1 MKTAVHF
8 GAGKIGRGFIA
19 DLLHDSGYKIV
30 FADVVQPLVDL
41 VNETHEYSLFLIDHD
56 YEEKVID
63 QVEAYSTITQEDK
76 VIEAISEAEVLTT
89 SVMATNLPKVAPTI
103 TKGLKARVKAD
114 QEKKLVVM
122 ACENAIMGTD
132 ILKKAMIETGI
143 MTEEEM
149 DQVAVFPNT
158 AVDRMVFDGHHHG
171 KDGIEVG
178 DAFELPIE
186 KNKLEDP
193 KSQPIKGAEYVDNL
207 AKFLQRK
214 IYLVN
219 CAHAVTSYFGFVK
232 GYNTVQE
239 GLADPQIL
247 EDVKKTVLESAS
259 ALEKIYGF
267 AHENLVEYM
276 NAMIIKRFTTPG
288 VSDPITRVAREPIR
302 KISANDRIMGPAI
315 QCEELGLDNSC
326 LLKGAACAMF
336 YKNEEDA
343 QAVELQNYIKENGP
357 EAAVVKYIGLKPE
370 DRMTKVIVEEYKK
383 LK

>member
-41 VNETHEYSLFLIDHD
+41 VNKTHEYSLFLIDHD

-76 VIEAISEAEVLTT
+76 VVEEIAKAEVLTT
-89 SVMATNLPKVAPTI
+89 SVMATNLSKVAPTI
-103 TKGLKARVKAD
+103 TKGLKARSEAGNS
-114 QEKKLVVM
+114 KKLIVM

-143 MTEEEM
+143 LTEEEM
-149 DQVAVFPNT
+149 DSVAVFPNT

-193 KSQPIKGAEYVDNL
+193 ESKPIKGAEYVDDL
-207 AKFLQRK
+207 VKFLQRK
-214 IYLVN
+214 IYMVN

-232 GYNTVQE
+232 GYSTVQE

-247 EDVKKTVLESAS
+247 EDVKKTVMESAS

-267 AHENLVEYM
+267 KHEDLVEYM
-276 NAMIIKRFTTPG
+276 NSMIVKRFTTPG

-315 QCEELGLDNSC
+315 QCEELGLDNSY
-326 LLKGAACAMF
+326 LLKGAACALA

-343 QAVELQNYIKENGP
+343 QAVELQNYIKEHGVMGAIVN
-357 EAAVVKYIGLKPE
+357 YIGLAPE
-370 DRMTKVIVEEYKK
+370 SRMAKVIAKEYEQIA
-383 LK
+383 

>member
-1 MKTAVHF
+1 M
-8 GAGKIGRGFIA
+8 
-19 DLLHDSGYKIV
+19 
-30 FADVVQPLVDL
+30 
-41 VNETHEYSLFLIDHD
+41 
-56 YEEKVID
+56 
-63 QVEAYSTITQEDK
+63 EAYSTITQEDK

-214 IYLVN
+214 IYMVN

-336 YKNEEDA
+336 YKNE
-343 QAVELQNYIKENGP
+343 
-357 EAAVVKYIGLKPE
+357 
-370 DRMTKVIVEEYKK
+370 
-383 LK
+383 

>member
-171 KDGIEVG
+171 KDGETTW
-178 DAFELPIE
+178 AE
-186 KNKLEDP
+186 KKSRNIKL
-193 KSQPIKGAEYVDNL
+193 
-207 AKFLQRK
+207 
-214 IYLVN
+214 
-219 CAHAVTSYFGFVK
+219 
-232 GYNTVQE
+232 
-239 GLADPQIL
+239 
-247 EDVKKTVLESAS
+247 
-259 ALEKIYGF
+259 
-267 AHENLVEYM
+267 
-276 NAMIIKRFTTPG
+276 
-288 VSDPITRVAREPIR
+288 
-302 KISANDRIMGPAI
+302 
-315 QCEELGLDNSC
+315 
-326 LLKGAACAMF
+326 
-336 YKNEEDA
+336 
-343 QAVELQNYIKENGP
+343 
-357 EAAVVKYIGLKPE
+357 
-370 DRMTKVIVEEYKK
+370 
-383 LK
+383 